1 MADEIKRK
9 PGRPPGRKNKPGAGR
24 PRGTYEASDA
34 DIAEALE
41 RAEGSVDRAA
51 EYLPINV
58 RAIYYRI
65 NGNPTNDSP
74 ANPELQEIVR
84 AWKEIKIARLED
96 SVFDRAME
104 SDVLA
109 IFTLKAQAGW
119 KDGRE
124 LTIQGPNG
132 GAIPIAV
139 VQNDDW
145 NAI

>member
-9 PGRPPGRKNKPGAGR
+9 RGRPPGRKNKPGAGR

-41 RAEGSVDRAA
+41 KAEGSIDRAA